1 VRKIARIF
9 EDALNGGISFARLGG
24 ELVKIAPQGTTE
36 GSLFVPKDY
45 RVLPI
50 LQ

>member
-1 VRKIARIF
+1 MTTAFTR
-9 EDALNGGISFARLGG
+9 ALRG
-24 ELVKIAPQGTTE
+24 ELSGEQLAQELRKAAPQGVTE

-45 RVLPI
+45 LVLPI